1 MIVSVINSAVC
12 VIGLSFGVYT
22 LIKHLNALNHG
33 KTPVAHAW
41 LIAVGSLAWS
51 VALLSNITVMYEMRT
66 LESEHIGLSR
76 AEALTNFLVL
86 VYWCGAVLQV
96 QRYCIKLK
104 IRRRKLAKSKNQSG
118 GIR

>member
-1 MIVSVINSAVC
+1 MIVSAINSAVC
-12 VIGLSFGVYT
+12 AVGLGLGVYT

-51 VALLSNITVMYEMRT
+51 VALLSNMTVMYEVQS
-66 LESEHIGLSR
+66 LEHEHIGLSR

-96 QRYCIKLK
+96 QRYCVRLK
-104 IRRRKLAKSKNQSG
+104 IRRRKLAKSNLEKK
-118 GIR
+118 